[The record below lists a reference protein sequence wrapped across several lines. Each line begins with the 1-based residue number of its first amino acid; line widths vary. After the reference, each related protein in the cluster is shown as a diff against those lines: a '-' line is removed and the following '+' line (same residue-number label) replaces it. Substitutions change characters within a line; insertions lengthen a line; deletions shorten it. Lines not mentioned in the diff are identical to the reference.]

1 MKPVIVREIPR
12 SEKDKERIAELLR
25 YGVATISESQ
35 DKLGL
40 LSPDIRPIQPGL
52 KAAGTAIT
60 VRCADGD
67 NLMLHAALEVARP
80 GDVIVLTTISG
91 GSRNGM
97 FGELLA
103 NAFITR
109 GVSALITDSGVRD
122 VARLREMKYPVWS
135 RYITAVGTSKNT
147 PGWVNVPIVI
157 GGVNVD
163 PGDFIL
169 ADDDGVVVVR
179 REEIDA
185 VLENASKRE
194 SKEEVTRKRILNGE
208 LTVDIYG
215 FKKVLADLGVNY
227 VDRL

>member
-157 GGVNVD
+157 GGVNVN

-179 REEIDA
+179 REEIDV

>member
-109 GVSALITDSGVRD
+109 GLCTD
-122 VARLREMKYPVWS
+122 
-135 RYITAVGTSKNT
+135 N
-147 PGWVNVPIVI
+147 
-157 GGVNVD
+157 
-163 PGDFIL
+163 
-169 ADDDGVVVVR
+169 
-179 REEIDA
+179 
-185 VLENASKRE
+185 
-194 SKEEVTRKRILNGE
+194 
-208 LTVDIYG
+208 
-215 FKKVLADLGVNY
+215 
-227 VDRL
+227 

>member
-52 KAAGTAIT
+52 KADGTAIT

-67 NLMLHAALEVARP
+67 NLMVHASLEVARP